1 MPLDWDASAKDLD
14 DQLNN
19 EMANAAISKMID
31 TSPKNSAQI
40 EIGMPNKP
48 ASPETTT
55 EDTGSNRKFRVT
67 SHTWRYPND
76 ARNSNQ

>member
-31 TSPKNSAQI
+31 TSPKNNAQI
-40 EIGMPNKP
+40 EIGMPNNH
-48 ASPETTT
+48 ATPETTT
-55 EDTGSNRKFRVT
+55 EDAESNRKI
-67 SHTWRYPND
+67 
-76 ARNSNQ
+76 

>member
-31 TSPKNSAQI
+31 TSPKNNAEI

-48 ASPETTT
+48 ASPKPRQ
-55 EDTGSNRKFRVT
+55 RKL
-67 SHTWRYPND
+67 N
-76 ARNSNQ
+76 